1 MHKKNTVEE
10 TVSYVNT
17 QKTNRSNIIALV
29 ICALASVCIWFYVM
43 SVDSPIYEETFSSVP
58 VELKMGSGE
67 SSNSDYSAISGT
79 GNVIEVT
86 LKGRKTILNA
96 LKAEEIEACVDV
108 SNVSAAGRASYGVV
122 LEPPSG
128 TVIVDYY
135 PKEISVYMDRRTS
148 KQIPVRVE
156 LEGSSYP
163 ENYIL
168 DIQPS
173 VDTVTVTGPETELE
187 LIEAARVVIS
197 PGPITGSSVNSGKVA
212 LVDGIG
218 KEVKSNYLTT
228 DVTNV
233 TVKIVVYLEKDIPLS
248 VAYVHGYYNDD
259 TVSVKIN
266 PEVIPVR
273 GTKEQ
278 LDQMTEIL
286 VATID
291 ETQIHGDGVYYY
303 NLTLPEGIEVLEAYE
318 RVAVTI
324 NHASDYA
331 QRTIE
336 VTDIRAEN
344 VPSGKTVDI
353 LAEAIQV
360 QLRGEVNKLYE
371 ITAEDVYLVVDMQ
384 NMTQVTGNVYAT
396 ATALVKE
403 GNSSELY
410 PIGSYVV
417 PVSISG

>member
-17 QKTNRSNIIALV
+17 QKTNLSNIIALV

-67 SSNSDYSAISGT
+67 NANTDYSAISGT

-96 LKAEEIEACVDV
+96 LKAEEIEAFVDV
-108 SNVSAAGRASYGVV
+108 SNVDSAGRASYDVMV
-122 LEPPSG
+122 EPPSG

-135 PKEISVYMDRRTS
+135 PKEISVYIDRRVT
-148 KQIPVRVE
+148 KQIPIRVE
-156 LEGSSYP
+156 LADYTYP
-163 ENYIL
+163 EDYIL

-173 VDTVTVTGPETELE
+173 VEAVTVTGPETELE
-187 LIEAARVVIS
+187 LIEEARVVIS
-197 PGPITGSSVNSGKVA
+197 PGPITGSSVNAGSIQ
-212 LVDGIG
+212 L
-218 KEVKSNYLTT
+218 VKSDGTDVSRYVTS

-233 TVKIVVYLEKDIPLS
+233 NVNIVVYVEKDIPLTIG
-248 VAYVHGYYNDD
+248 YVHGYYNDD
-259 TVSVKIN
+259 TVSIKIN
-266 PEVIPVR
+266 PEAIPIK
-273 GTKEQ
+273 GTKEL

-291 ETQIHGDGVYYY
+291 ETQIQGDGVYYY
-303 NLTLPEGIEVLEAYE
+303 NLTLPEGVEVLEEYE

-324 NHASDYA
+324 NHASNYA

>member
-1 MHKKNTVEE
+1 MNAG
-10 TVSYVNT
+10 SI
-17 QKTNRSNIIALV
+17 QLV
-29 ICALASVCIWFYVM
+29 
-43 SVDSPIYEETFSSVP
+43 
-58 VELKMGSGE
+58 K
-67 SSNSDYSAISGT
+67 SDGT
-79 GNVIEVT
+79 
-86 LKGRKTILNA
+86 
-96 LKAEEIEACVDV
+96 DV
-108 SNVSAAGRASYGVV
+108 SRYV
-122 LEPPSG
+122 
-128 TVIVDYY
+128 
-135 PKEISVYMDRRTS
+135 TS
-148 KQIPVRVE
+148 
-156 LEGSSYP
+156 
-163 ENYIL
+163 
-168 DIQPS
+168 
-173 VDTVTVTGPETELE
+173 
-187 LIEAARVVIS
+187 
-197 PGPITGSSVNSGKVA
+197 
-212 LVDGIG
+212 
-218 KEVKSNYLTT
+218 

-233 TVKIVVYLEKDIPLS
+233 NVNIVVYVEKDIPLTIG
-248 VAYVHGYYNDD
+248 YVHGYYNDD
-259 TVSVKIN
+259 TVSIKIN
-266 PEVIPVR
+266 PEAIPIK
-273 GTKEQ
+273 GTKEL

-291 ETQIHGDGVYYY
+291 ETQIQGDGVYYY
-303 NLTLPEGIEVLEAYE
+303 NLTLPEGVEVLEEYE

-324 NHASDYA
+324 NHASNYA

>member
-67 SSNSDYSAISGT
+67 NANTDYSAISGT

-96 LKAEEIEACVDV
+96 LKAEEIEAFVDV
-108 SNVSAAGRASYGVV
+108 SNVDSAGRASYDVMV
-122 LEPPSG
+122 EPPSG

-135 PKEISVYMDRRTS
+135 PKEISVYIDRRVT
-148 KQIPVRVE
+148 KQIPIRVE
-156 LEGSSYP
+156 LADYTYP
-163 ENYIL
+163 EDYIL

-173 VDTVTVTGPETELE
+173 VEAVTVTGPETELE
-187 LIEAARVVIS
+187 LIEEARVVIS
-197 PGPITGSSVNSGKVA
+197 PGPITGSSVNAGSIQ
-212 LVDGIG
+212 L
-218 KEVKSNYLTT
+218 VKSDGTDDVSIYVTS

-233 TVKIVVYLEKDIPLS
+233 NVNIVVYVEKDIPLTIG
-248 VAYVHGYYNDD
+248 YVHGYYNDD
-259 TVSVKIN
+259 TVSIKIN
-266 PEVIPVR
+266 PEAIPIK
-273 GTKEQ
+273 GTKEL

-291 ETQIHGDGVYYY
+291 ETQIQGDGVYYY
-303 NLTLPEGIEVLEAYE
+303 NLTLPEGVEVLEEYE

-324 NHASDYA
+324 NHASNYA

>member
-1 MHKKNTVEE
+1 
-10 TVSYVNT
+10 
-17 QKTNRSNIIALV
+17 
-29 ICALASVCIWFYVM
+29 M

-67 SSNSDYSAISGT
+67 NANTDYSAISGT

-96 LKAEEIEACVDV
+96 LKAEEIEAFVDV
-108 SNVSAAGRASYGVV
+108 SNVDSAGRASYDVMV
-122 LEPPSG
+122 EPPSG

-135 PKEISVYMDRRTS
+135 PKEISVYIDRRVT
-148 KQIPVRVE
+148 KQIPIRVE
-156 LEGSSYP
+156 LADYTYP
-163 ENYIL
+163 EDYIL

-173 VDTVTVTGPETELE
+173 VEAVTVTGPETELE
-187 LIEAARVVIS
+187 LIEEARVVIS
-197 PGPITGSSVNSGKVA
+197 PGPITGSSVNAGSIQ
-212 LVDGIG
+212 L
-218 KEVKSNYLTT
+218 VKSDGTDVSRYVTS

-233 TVKIVVYLEKDIPLS
+233 NVNIVVYVEKDIPLTIG
-248 VAYVHGYYNDD
+248 YVHGYYNDD
-259 TVSVKIN
+259 TVSIKIN
-266 PEVIPVR
+266 PEAIPIK
-273 GTKEQ
+273 GTKEL

-291 ETQIHGDGVYYY
+291 ETQIQGDGVYYY
-303 NLTLPEGIEVLEAYE
+303 NLTLPEGVEVLEEYE

-324 NHASDYA
+324 NHASNYA

>member
-1 MHKKNTVEE
+1 MRKKNGAEE
-10 TVSYVNT
+10 TVSYVSS
-17 QKTNRSNIIALV
+17 QKTNRNNIIAIV
-29 ICALASVCIWFYVM
+29 ICAFASVCIWFYVM

-96 LKAEEIEACVDV
+96 LKAEEIEAYVDV

-156 LEGSSYP
+156 LQDYTYP
-163 ENYIL
+163 EDYIL
-168 DIQPS
+168 DSQPS
-173 VDTVTVTGPETELE
+173 VETVTVTGPETELA
-187 LIEAARVVIS
+187 LIEEARVVIS
-197 PGPITGSSVNSGKVA
+197 PGPITGSSVNIGSVQ
-212 LVDGIG
+212 LVKKDGT
-218 KEVKSNYLTT
+218 EVSRYVTT

-331 QRTIE
+331 QRTIQ
-336 VTDIRAEN
+336 VTDIRTEN
-344 VPSGKTVDI
+344 VPEGKNVDI
-353 LAEAIQV
+353 LAESISV
-360 QLRGEVNKLYE
+360 QLRGVVNKLYALTE
-371 ITAEDVYLVVDMQ
+371 EDVYLVIDMK
-384 NMTQVTGNVYAT
+384 NLTQVTGNVYAT
-396 ATALVKE
+396 ATAVIKD
-403 GNSSELY
+403 GNSAELY
-410 PIGSYVV
+410 PLSSYMV
-417 PVSISG
+417 PISIS

>member
-67 SSNSDYSAISGT
+67 NANTDYSAISGT

-96 LKAEEIEACVDV
+96 LKAEEIEAFVDV
-108 SNVSAAGRASYGVV
+108 SNVDSAGRASYDVMV
-122 LEPPSG
+122 EPPSG

-135 PKEISVYMDRRTS
+135 PKEISVYIDRRVT
-148 KQIPVRVE
+148 KQIPIRVE
-156 LEGSSYP
+156 LADYTYP
-163 ENYIL
+163 EDYIL

-173 VDTVTVTGPETELE
+173 VEAVTVTGPETELE
-187 LIEAARVVIS
+187 LIEDARVVIS
-197 PGPITGSSVNSGKVA
+197 PGPITGSSVNAGSIQ
-212 LVDGIG
+212 L
-218 KEVKSNYLTT
+218 VKSDGTDVSRYVTS

-233 TVKIVVYLEKDIPLS
+233 NVNIVVYVEKDIPLTIG
-248 VAYVHGYYNDD
+248 YVHGYYNDD
-259 TVSVKIN
+259 TVSIKIN
-266 PEVIPVR
+266 PEAIPIK
-273 GTKEQ
+273 GTKEL

-291 ETQIHGDGVYYY
+291 ETQIQGDGVYYY
-303 NLTLPEGIEVLEAYE
+303 NLTLPEGVEVLEEYE

-324 NHASDYA
+324 NHASNYA

>member
-67 SSNSDYSAISGT
+67 NANTDYSAISGT

-96 LKAEEIEACVDV
+96 LKAEEIEAFVDV
-108 SNVSAAGRASYGVV
+108 SNVDSAGRASYDVMV
-122 LEPPSG
+122 EPPSG

-135 PKEISVYMDRRTS
+135 PKEISVYIDRRVT
-148 KQIPVRVE
+148 KQIPIRVE
-156 LEGSSYP
+156 LADYTYP
-163 ENYIL
+163 EDYIL

-173 VDTVTVTGPETELE
+173 VEAVTVTGPETELE
-187 LIEAARVVIS
+187 LIEEARVVIS
-197 PGPITGSSVNSGKVA
+197 PGPITGSSVNAGSIQ
-212 LVDGIG
+212 L
-218 KEVKSNYLTT
+218 VKSDGTDVSRYVTS

-233 TVKIVVYLEKDIPLS
+233 NVNIVVYVEKDIPLTIG
-248 VAYVHGYYNDD
+248 YVHGYYNDD
-259 TVSVKIN
+259 TVSIKIN
-266 PEVIPVR
+266 PEAIPIK
-273 GTKEQ
+273 GTKEL

-291 ETQIHGDGVYYY
+291 ETQIQGDGVYYY
-303 NLTLPEGIEVLEAYE
+303 NLTLPEGVEVLEEYE

-324 NHASDYA
+324 NHASNYA